1 MIRRSWTPKVSFGL
15 VVIGVVASTLQM
27 RSRRVDGLDHT
38 RLSHGSEPLGRVLD
52 KAMSLKR
59 APTYDVSSGQ
69 IAFSRSG
76 HLQTSYWSLNA
87 VLTNGWT
94 GTIGVSAAELGRL
107 EICKEPTSSSP
118 VELGAHAGPTRELS
132 AVPRIKNNPGLTL
145 KALILRW

>member
-38 RLSHGSEPLGRVLD
+38 RLSHGSEPLGRVD

-76 HLQTSYWSLNA
+76 HLQASYWSLNA
-87 VLTNGWT
+87 VRTNGWT

-107 EICKEPTSSSP
+107 ERWKDPASSSP
-118 VELGAHAGPTRELS
+118 VEWGPTPAQLANFLRS
-132 AVPRIKNNPGLTL
+132 P
-145 KALILRW
+145 ALRTTRA